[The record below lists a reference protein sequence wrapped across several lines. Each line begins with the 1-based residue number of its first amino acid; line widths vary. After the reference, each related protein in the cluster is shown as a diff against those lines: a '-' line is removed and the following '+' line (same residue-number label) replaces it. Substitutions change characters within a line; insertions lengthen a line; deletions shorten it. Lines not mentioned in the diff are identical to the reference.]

1 MDLKYSSPILIIE
14 MGHSSVLCKARSAT
28 SATATVK
35 GLFNTTARLL
45 PVEIRQFSHLKNTMW
60 NSEHY
65 TLEVNGEISPL
76 ADHLITEDYLELKNL
91 SIMRNDFHWL
101 LETRLQEGINRIYDY
116 YDSNLESFLISELA
130 NCNIETN
137 YFTDSI
143 HEYASIAEV
152 DVYTVYQELSMRTK
166 TAGLIRLRNKAIYD
180 KYTRII
186 NTATTKDE
194 LMKIYADALNDA
206 YKKHRL

>member
-1 MDLKYSSPILIIE
+1 

-45 PVEIRQFSHLKNTMW
+45 PVDVRQFSHLKNIAW
-60 NSEHY
+60 DSEHY
-65 TLEVNGEISPL
+65 ILEINSEITPL
-76 ADHLITEDYLELKNL
+76 ANHLITEEYLELKNL
-91 SIMRNDFHWL
+91 SIMRNEFHWV
-101 LETRLQEGINRIYDY
+101 LETRLQEGINRVYDY
-116 YDSNLESFLISELA
+116 YDSSLESFLISELDK
-130 NCNIETN
+130 CNVEAN

-143 HEYASIAEV
+143 YEYAAIAEV
-152 DVYTVYQELSMRTK
+152 DVATVYQELSMRTK

-180 KYTRII
+180 KYTRLI
-186 NTATTKDE
+186 NTATTKDG

-206 YKKHRL
+206 YTKHRL